1 MNLTTFGWTYNA
13 GNLISDR
20 IVPGD
25 EVTSAFYPRLNNPA
39 FISINISNVSP
50 DDQRLMT
57 NFSSVLTVDL
67 LELNNKNVRN
77 ITCGEFKD
85 FDTLEV
91 DVRRKRSDYFTPNIT
106 AIFQL
111 GVLSIIKVQWTK
123 LVSHI
128 ASM

>member
-50 DDQRLMT
+50 DDQRLMA

-91 DVRRKRSDYFTPNIT
+91 DVRRKISDYFTPNIT

-111 GVLSIIKVQWTK
+111 GVLSMIRVQWTK